1 MTTTS
6 DNAILDIRDLTLSFG
21 ALTAVDGVT
30 LRVDEGTR
38 HALIGP
44 NGAGKSTLFG
54 VLAGRLRSTSGR
66 ILFNGQDV
74 TGLSEAGRARSGLV
88 RTFQHS
94 SLFLD
99 MNVLDNVRLAVE
111 RTTGQ
116 PKRPWPS
123 PRADRAVTDAAMTHL
138 ESVGLLNRPASLCGT
153 LSHGERRQV
162 EVAMVLA
169 CKPRLV
175 LFDEPTAGMSVAE
188 TNRFAEIVESLP
200 RKVTVVVVEHDLD
213 IVFRLAERVSV
224 LAAGRLIA
232 DGTSAEVRANEAV
245 QEAYL
250 GSSSTEALFGTA
262 S

>member
-1 MTTTS
+1 MTSTP
-6 DNAILDIRDLTLSFG
+6 DDAMLDIRDLTLNFG
-21 ALTAVDGVT
+21 SLTAVDAVT
-30 LRVDEGTR
+30 LRVDQGAR

-54 VLAGRLRSTSGR
+54 VLAGRLRPTSGK
-66 ILFNGQDV
+66 IFFNGQDV
-74 TGLSEAGRARSGLV
+74 TGLSEAARARNGLV

-94 SLFLD
+94 SLFLG
-99 MNVLDNVRLAVE
+99 MSVLDNVRLAVE
-111 RTTGQ
+111 RATSR

-123 PRADRAVTDAAMTHL
+123 PRADRAVTDAAMAHL
-138 ESVGLLNRPASLCGT
+138 ESVGLLGDPTALCGT

-169 CKPRLV
+169 CEPRMV

-188 TNRFAEIVESLP
+188 TNRFAEIVELLP
-200 RKVTVVVVEHDLD
+200 REVTVVVVEHDLD

-232 DGTSAEVRANEAV
+232 DGTPEEVRADEAV

-250 GSSSTEALFGTA
+250 GSTSSGDLFEAA

>member
-1 MTTTS
+1 MTTT
-6 DNAILDIRDLTLSFG
+6 DNPILDIRDLTLSFG
-21 ALTAVDGVT
+21 SLTAVDGVT
-30 LRVDEGTR
+30 LRVQEGAR

-54 VLAGRLRSTSGR
+54 VLAGRLRATSGQ
-66 ILFNGQDV
+66 IFFNGQDV
-74 TGLSEAGRARSGLV
+74 TALSEAERARKGLV

-94 SLFLD
+94 SLFLG
-99 MNVLDNVRLAVE
+99 MSVLDNVRLAVE
-111 RTTGQ
+111 RTISQ
-116 PKRPWPS
+116 PKRPWPN
-123 PRADRAVTDAAMTHL
+123 PRRDRAVTDAAMTHL
-138 ESVGLLNRPASLCGT
+138 ESVGLLSRPSSLCGA

-169 CKPRLV
+169 CEPRMV

-224 LAAGRLIA
+224 LAAGKLIA
-232 DGTSAEVRANEAV
+232 DGTPEDIRTNDAV

-250 GSSSTEALFGTA
+250 GTSSNDALFGAA

>member
-1 MTTTS
+1 M
-6 DNAILDIRDLTLSFG
+6 LEIRDLTLKFG
-21 ALTAVDGVT
+21 SLTAVDAVT
-30 LRVDEGTR
+30 LNIPRGVR

-54 VLAGRLRSTSGR
+54 VIAGRLRPTNGKL
-66 ILFNGQDV
+66 IFNGQDI
-74 TGLSEAGRARSGLV
+74 TGLSEAGRARAGLV

-94 SLFLD
+94 SLFLN
-99 MNVLDNVRLAVE
+99 MSVLDNVRLAVE
-111 RTTGQ
+111 RATSR

-123 PRADRAVTDAAMTHL
+123 FGADRAVTDAAMAHL
-138 ESVGLLNRPASLCGT
+138 ENVGLLDRASAMCGA

-169 CKPRLV
+169 CEPRMV

-200 RKVTVVVVEHDLD
+200 REVTVVVVEHDLD

-232 DGTSAEVRANEAV
+232 DGTPEEVRTSDAV

-250 GSSSTEALFGTA
+250 GRTQSIDLFEATP
-262 S
+262 

>member
-1 MTTTS
+1 MTSTS
-6 DNAILDIRDLTLSFG
+6 DSAILDIRDLTLSFG
-21 ALTAVDGVT
+21 SLTAVDAVT
-30 LRVDEGTR
+30 LRVYPGAR

-54 VLAGRLRSTSGR
+54 VIAGRLRPTSGKVF
-66 ILFNGQDV
+66 FNGQDV
-74 TGLSEAGRARSGLV
+74 TGLREAGRARAGLL

-94 SLFLD
+94 SLFLA
-99 MNVLDNVRLAVE
+99 MSVLDNVRLAVE
-111 RTTGQ
+111 RATGQ
-116 PKRPWPS
+116 PRRPWPN
-123 PRADRAVTDAAMTHL
+123 PFADLAVTEAAMTHL
-138 ESVGLLNRPASLCGT
+138 ETVGLAYRSASLCGV

-169 CKPRLV
+169 CNPRMV

-200 RKVTVVVVEHDLD
+200 REVTVVVVEHDLD

-232 DGTSAEVRANEAV
+232 DGTPEQVRADDGV

-250 GSSSTEALFGTA
+250 GRNSRTALFGAA

>member
-1 MTTTS
+1 MT
-6 DNAILDIRDLTLSFG
+6 NAADDPMLDIRDLTLNFG
-21 ALTAVDGVT
+21 SLTAVDTVT
-30 LRVDEGTR
+30 LRVYPGAR

-54 VLAGRLRSTSGR
+54 VIAGRLRPTSGR
-66 ILFNGQDV
+66 IFFNGRDV
-74 TGLSEAGRARSGLV
+74 TGLGEAGRARAGLV

-99 MNVLDNVRLAVE
+99 MSVLDNVRLAVE
-111 RTTGQ
+111 RAIGQ
-116 PKRPWPS
+116 PQRPWPS
-123 PRADRAVTDAAMTHL
+123 RRADRAVTDAAKAYL
-138 ESVGLLNRPASLCGT
+138 ERVGLVDRSSSLCGV

-169 CKPRLV
+169 CEPRMV
-175 LFDEPTAGMSVAE
+175 LFDEPTAGMSAAE
-188 TNRFAEIVESLP
+188 TNRFAEIVELLP
-200 RKVTVVVVEHDLD
+200 REVTVVIVEHDLD

-232 DGTSAEVRANEAV
+232 DGTSEQVRADEAV

-250 GSSSTEALFGTA
+250 GRDSRTDLFGAA

>member
-1 MTTTS
+1 MTTADGPMLEIS
-6 DNAILDIRDLTLSFG
+6 DLTLKFG
-21 ALTAVDGVT
+21 SLTAVDAVT
-30 LRVDEGTR
+30 LNIQRGVR

-54 VLAGRLRSTSGR
+54 IIAGRLRPTEGK
-66 ILFNGQDV
+66 LTFNGQDI
-74 TGLSEAGRARSGLV
+74 TALSEAGRARAGLV

-94 SLFLD
+94 SLFLS
-99 MNVLDNVRLAVE
+99 MSVLDNVRLAVE
-111 RTTGQ
+111 RATSR
-116 PKRPWPS
+116 PMRPWPS
-123 PRADRAVTDAAMTHL
+123 YGADRAVTAAAMAHL
-138 ESVGLLNRPASLCGT
+138 ETVGLRERASSMCGA

-169 CKPRLV
+169 CEPRMV

-188 TNRFAEIVESLP
+188 TNRFAEIMESLP
-200 RKVTVVVVEHDLD
+200 REVTVVVVEHDLD

-232 DGTSAEVRANEAV
+232 DGTPAEVRNNDAV

-250 GSSSTEALFGTA
+250 GRTQSVDLFEATP
-262 S
+262 

>member
-1 MTTTS
+1 MTTADEPMLEIS
-6 DNAILDIRDLTLSFG
+6 DLTLRFG
-21 ALTAVDGVT
+21 SLTAVDSVT
-30 LRVDEGTR
+30 LNIQRGVR

-54 VLAGRLRSTSGR
+54 IIAGRLRPTEGK
-66 ILFNGQDV
+66 LTFNGEDI
-74 TGLSEAGRARSGLV
+74 TALSEAGRARAGLV

-94 SLFLD
+94 SLFLS
-99 MNVLDNVRLAVE
+99 MSVLDNVRLAVE
-111 RTTGQ
+111 RATSR
-116 PKRPWPS
+116 PMRPWPS
-123 PRADRAVTDAAMTHL
+123 FGADRAVTNAAMAHL
-138 ESVGLLNRPASLCGT
+138 ETVGLLERASSMCGA

-169 CKPRLV
+169 CEPRMV

-188 TNRFAEIVESLP
+188 TNRFAEIMESLP
-200 RKVTVVVVEHDLD
+200 REVTVVVVEHDLD

-232 DGTSAEVRANEAV
+232 DGTPEEVQANDAV

-250 GSSSTEALFGTA
+250 GRTQSVDLFEATP
-262 S
+262 